1 MVGLTVGLT
10 AAPMVGPMVEQIAVR
25 MVAPADRTVQSQFD

>member
-1 MVGLTVGLT
+1 VG
-10 AAPMVGPMVEQIAVR
+10 PMVGPMVEQIAVR